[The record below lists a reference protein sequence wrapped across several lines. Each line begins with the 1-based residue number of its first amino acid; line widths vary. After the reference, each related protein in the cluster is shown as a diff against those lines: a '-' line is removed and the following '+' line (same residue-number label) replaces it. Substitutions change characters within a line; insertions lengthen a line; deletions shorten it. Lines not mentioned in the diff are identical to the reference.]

1 MLHQNHYIQS
11 GARLMGLFAGL
22 TRIQAGTMILAAA
35 MNPET
40 LRGIDDTIARV
51 RSGDPDALA
60 DLLARY
66 QHRLYRFLARLVQDS
81 ATAED
86 LFQQTWL
93 RVMQKI
99 GKYDAAS
106 RFDTW
111 LFSVAHNLAMDHL
124 RRQRG
129 RSLDASDETGTTPA
143 ERLVSASP
151 DPLEQLLDWERG
163 ALLRGV
169 IDELSTIHREVIT
182 LRFEEGM
189 KLEQIAVVAG
199 VPLSTVKSRLHRALE
214 S

>member
-1 MLHQNHYIQS
+1 
-11 GARLMGLFAGL
+11 
-22 TRIQAGTMILAAA
+22 MILAAA

-51 RSGDPDALA
+51 RSGDPDALT

-86 LFQQTWL
+86 LFQQTWV
-93 RVMQKI
+93 RVIQKI
-99 GKYDAAS
+99 GQYRAVS
-106 RFDTW
+106 SFDTW
-111 LFSVAHNLAMDHL
+111 LFSVAHNVAIDHL
-124 RRQRG
+124 RRRRG
-129 RSLDASDETGTTPA
+129 RSLDVSDETGTTPA

-163 ALLRGV
+163 ALLAAA
-169 IDELSTIHREVIT
+169 IKELPAIHRVVIT

-189 KLEQIAVVAG
+189 KLEQIAEVAG
-199 VPLSTVKSRLHRALE
+199 VPLSTVKSRLQRALASLRARLE
-214 S
+214 ARRGSV